1 MSATARVD
9 LISPY
14 FSSCPVVNVSGRA
27 FPVEEFYI
35 EDIHKIVRRGQ
46 LTQSGLL
53 PPPSQQQQ
61 QQQSLND
68 LSSTKSNKKKKNNN
82 SNSQRN
88 YSIPHID
95 EEEIAEFIIRLIQ
108 KENFERNQ
116 NKSFL
121 SDGKFYLSLSII

>member
-14 FSSCPVVNVSGRA
+14 FSSCPVVNVSGRT
-27 FPVEEFYI
+27 FPVDEFYI

-53 PPPSQQQQ
+53 PPSQQQ

-68 LSSTKSNKKKKNNN
+68 RSSTKSNKKKKNI
-82 SNSQRN
+82 
-88 YSIPHID
+88 IPV
-95 EEEIAEFIIRLIQ
+95 
-108 KENFERNQ
+108 
-116 NKSFL
+116 
-121 SDGKFYLSLSII
+121 